1 MVAWTRVSSFLLAL
15 PPVLA
20 RDAFLNLDT
29 CSVRHLTSSASDSVA
44 LASLVV
50 YVAVVVFFLPACVLA
65 PSFIAWT
72 GLRSRINVGEFEW
85 RDGDDSDSDEDK
97 WEKKDLFRRG
107 NSAPAA
113 VPSVALNGN
122 LLLVPTPSNSTP
134 RSERRPS
141 AVAAAAATPRPSLFA
156 GNLLPSRAIN
166 RIHDKDFAGV
176 LFVFAI
182 SQVILFTS

>member
-20 RDAFLNLDT
+20 RDAFLDLDT
-29 CSVRHLTSSASDSVA
+29 CSVRHLTSSAADAVA

-50 YVAVVVFFLPACVLA
+50 YVAVVAFFLPAFVLA